1 MIPLLLLA
9 TTLLLRSGDR
19 ISVEGAITES
29 AGRVVFRAV
38 DGTLYSLASSEIEA
52 IDTHAP
58 PPAPAPEKKKLKLS
72 AEERARLLRELEG
85 NHEGIAAPVEQIQS
99 RPLPPAKDQ
108 TEEEWQWR
116 RQSRSH
122 EEGVR
127 RAKEDLELLLER
139 VERLQ
144 GEIRGL
150 LGLGYRPRQFTLQTT
165 QLQDTLDQIPSAQL
179 EVTRAE
185 RELAQFRDD
194 ARKRGIMPGWLR

>member
-9 TTLLLRSGDR
+9 TTLVLRGGDR
-19 ISVEGAITES
+19 ISVEGAITEN
-29 AGRVVFRAV
+29 AGRVVFRST
-38 DGTLYSLASSEIEA
+38 DGTLYSLAAAEIES
-52 IDTHAP
+52 IDTQA
-58 PPAPAPEKKKLKLS
+58 PAPAPPPEKKKLKLS
-72 AEERARLLRELEG
+72 VEERERLLRDLES
-85 NHEGIAAPVEQIQS
+85 NHEGVAAPVEQTRS

-116 RQSRSH
+116 RESRAR
-122 EEGVR
+122 EESVR
-127 RAKEDLELLLER
+127 RAKEDLDLLLER

-150 LGLGYRPRQFTLQTT
+150 LGLGYKPRQFTLQTS

>member
-1 MIPLLLLA
+1 MIPLLLLV
-9 TTLLLRSGDR
+9 TTLVLRSGDR
-19 ISVEGAITES
+19 ISVEGAITEN
-29 AGRVVFRAV
+29 AGRVVFRST
-38 DGTLYSLASSEIEA
+38 DGTLYSLAAAEVESVS
-52 IDTHAP
+52 TQAP
-58 PPAPAPEKKKLKLS
+58 ATAPAPEKKKLKLS
-72 AEERARLLRELEG
+72 AEERERLLRDLES
-85 NHEGIAAPVEQIQS
+85 NHEGIAAPVEQTRS

-116 RQSRSH
+116 RESRAR
-122 EEGVR
+122 EEAVR
-127 RAKEDLELLLER
+127 RAKEDLDLLLER

-150 LGLGYRPRQFTLQTT
+150 LGLGYKPRQFTLQTT
-165 QLQDTLDQIPSAQL
+165 QLQDTLDQIPYAQL

>member
-9 TTLLLRSGDR
+9 TTLVLRSGDR
-19 ISVEGAITES
+19 ISVAGAITKN
-29 AGRVVFRAV
+29 AGRVVFRSI
-38 DGTLYSLASSEIEA
+38 DGTLYSLAASEVES
-52 IDTHAP
+52 IDTQA
-58 PPAPAPEKKKLKLS
+58 PAPAPPPEKKKLKLP
-72 AEERARLLRELEG
+72 AEERERLLRELEN
-85 NHEGIAAPVEQIQS
+85 NHEGVAAPVEQTRS

-108 TEEEWQWR
+108 SQEEWQWR
-116 RQSRSH
+116 RESRAH
-122 EEGVR
+122 EEAVR
-127 RAKEDLELLLER
+127 RSKENLDLLLER

-150 LGLGYRPRQFTLQTT
+150 LGLGYKPRQFTLQTT
-165 QLQDTLDQIPSAQL
+165 QLQDTLDQIPYAQL